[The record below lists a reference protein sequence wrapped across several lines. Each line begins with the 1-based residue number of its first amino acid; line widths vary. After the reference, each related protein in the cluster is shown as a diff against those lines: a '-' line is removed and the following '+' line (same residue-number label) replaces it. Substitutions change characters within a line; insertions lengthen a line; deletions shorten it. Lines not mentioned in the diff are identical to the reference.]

1 MALRR
6 ISPELRDAWVDA
18 GWWSDRP
25 LHRAVDDTA
34 AVAPDRLAVADQHD
48 RYTYAELVRHSSAL
62 ARWLLDQDLRPG
74 TAVALQSSNRVAIPL
89 VHLACDRADLT
100 FLPVPDAWRRTE
112 LRHVLERAGAAV
124 FIVPPASDD
133 VDSPALARELRE
145 ELPDLRIVGTTE
157 GGALDVALDEILAG
171 SGGAPWSVEPDAD
184 APRLAMATSGTTELS
199 RLSLWTANNL
209 RFFLQQFGLAVGF
222 VPGDVAL
229 GVAPANGG
237 STGYVFPVLAPLLHG
252 ASSVLL
258 EHWSAPLAL
267 ELLQREAAT
276 LATAV
281 PTQLIKMLQ
290 DPALA
295 EHDYSSLRVFNNA
308 GAPLAPQ
315 AAMEVERVFGCTIQ
329 TVYGASD
336 GGVPVMTRVG
346 DPPEKRFTTVGRAL
360 PATDLRIAAPDMAAL
375 PPGEVGEVLWRN
387 PTKTFGYLNDAERT
401 DAMFWDDGF
410 YRSGDLGVVDED
422 GYLRIVGRAKDV
434 IIRGGQNLSPREI
447 EEVIATE
454 PNVSEVAV
462 VGIPDPVYGDRACAC
477 VVLRA
482 GGTLSLD
489 GLSQFLAAQDL
500 VKYKWPERLE
510 LFTELPKSTGAKVS
524 KVELRAAVL
533 ARPEHDRG
541 GERS

>member
-6 ISPELRDAWVDA
+6 ISPELRDAWAAA
-18 GWWSDRP
+18 GWWSDQP
-25 LHRAVDDTA
+25 LHSAVDDTA

-74 TAVALQSSNRVAIPL
+74 TAIALQSSNRVAIPL

-112 LRHVLERAGAAV
+112 LRHVLERSGAAV
-124 FIVPPASDD
+124 FLVPPASDD
-133 VDSPALARELRE
+133 VDAPALARELRE

-157 GGALDVALDEILAG
+157 GGGLDVALDEILAG
-171 SGGAPWSVEPDAD
+171 SDGAPCSVERDAD

-209 RFFLQQFGLAVGF
+209 RFFLQQFGLAVGL
-222 VPGDVAL
+222 VPGDVAV
-229 GVAPANGG
+229 GVAPANSG

-281 PTQLIKMLQ
+281 PTQLIKMVQ

-315 AAMEVERVFGCTIQ
+315 AATEVERVFGCTIQ

-346 DPPEKRFTTVGRAL
+346 DPPEKRFTTVGRTL
-360 PATDLRIAAPDMAAL
+360 PATELRIAAPDMAAL

-462 VGIPDPVYGDRACAC
+462 VGIPDPVYGERACAC

-482 GGTLSLD
+482 GGSLSLD

-510 LFTELPKSTGAKVS
+510 LFTELPKSAGAKVS

-533 ARPEHDRG
+533 ARAEHDQG
-541 GERS
+541 GERT

>member
-6 ISPELRDAWVDA
+6 ISPELRDAWAAA
-18 GWWSDRP
+18 GWWSDQP

-62 ARWLLDQDLRPG
+62 ARWLLDQELRPG
-74 TAVALQSSNRVAIPL
+74 TAVALQSANRVAIPL

-100 FLPVPDAWRRTE
+100 FLPVPDAWHRIE
-112 LRHVLERAGAAV
+112 LRHVLERSGAAV
-124 FIVPPASDD
+124 FLVPPASDD
-133 VDSPALARELRE
+133 VDAPALARELRE
-145 ELPDLRIVGTTE
+145 ELPDLRIIGTTE

-171 SGGAPWSVEPDAD
+171 SDGAPCSVERDAD
-184 APRLAMATSGTTELS
+184 APRLVMATSGTTELS

-209 RFFLQQFGLAVGF
+209 RFFLQQFGLAVGLA
-222 VPGDVAL
+222 PGDVAL
-229 GVAPANGG
+229 GVAPANTG

-308 GAPLAPQ
+308 GAPLAPH

-336 GGVPVMTRVG
+336 GGVPVMTRVS
-346 DPPEKRFTTVGRAL
+346 DPPEKRFTTVGRTL
-360 PATDLRIAAPDMAAL
+360 PATELRIAAPDMAAL

-401 DAMFWDDGF
+401 DSMFWDDGF

-462 VGIPDPVYGDRACAC
+462 VGIPDPVYGERACAC

-482 GGTLSLD
+482 GGSLSLD
-489 GLSQFLAAQDL
+489 GLSRFLAAHDL

-510 LFTELPKSTGAKVS
+510 LFTELPKSAGAKVS

-533 ARPEHDRG
+533 ARAERDQG
-541 GERS
+541 GERT

>member
-1 MALRR
+1 
-6 ISPELRDAWVDA
+6 
-18 GWWSDRP
+18 
-25 LHRAVDDTA
+25 
-34 AVAPDRLAVADQHD
+34 
-48 RYTYAELVRHSSAL
+48 
-62 ARWLLDQDLRPG
+62 
-74 TAVALQSSNRVAIPL
+74 
-89 VHLACDRADLT
+89 
-100 FLPVPDAWRRTE
+100 
-112 LRHVLERAGAAV
+112 
-124 FIVPPASDD
+124 
-133 VDSPALARELRE
+133 
-145 ELPDLRIVGTTE
+145 
-157 GGALDVALDEILAG
+157 
-171 SGGAPWSVEPDAD
+171 
-184 APRLAMATSGTTELS
+184 
-199 RLSLWTANNL
+199 
-209 RFFLQQFGLAVGF
+209 
-222 VPGDVAL
+222 
-229 GVAPANGG
+229 
-237 STGYVFPVLAPLLHG
+237 VFPVLAPLLHG
-252 ASSVLL
+252 ASSVLV

-295 EHDYSSLRVFNNA
+295 EHDYTSLRVFNNA

-336 GGVPVMTRVG
+336 GGVPVMTRVS
-346 DPPEKRFTTVGRAL
+346 DPPEKRFTTVGRTL
-360 PATDLRIAAPDMAAL
+360 PATELRIAAPDMAAL

-401 DAMFWDDGF
+401 DSMFWDDGF

-462 VGIPDPVYGDRACAC
+462 VGIPDPVYGERACAC

-482 GGTLSLD
+482 GGSLSLD
-489 GLSQFLAAQDL
+489 GLSRFLAAHDL

-510 LFTELPKSTGAKVS
+510 LFTELPKSAGAKVS

-533 ARPEHDRG
+533 ARAERDQG
-541 GERS
+541 GERT